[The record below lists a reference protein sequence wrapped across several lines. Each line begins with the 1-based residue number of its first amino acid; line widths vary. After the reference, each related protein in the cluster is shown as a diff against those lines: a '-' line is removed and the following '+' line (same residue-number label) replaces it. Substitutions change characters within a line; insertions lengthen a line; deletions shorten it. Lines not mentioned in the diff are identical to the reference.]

1 MSKLADRLHRMA
13 SFGGLFTFC
22 TFSYLSDE
30 INLPRELHLHLPLF
44 VAGIVVVVVAN
55 LTKVTKQANQVI
67 KLRYLDGV
75 PRLRSIR
82 TPIERPHGSPLRHAR
97 SRRII
102 KDTGPLFRDLR
113 RP

>member
-22 TFSYLSDE
+22 TL
-30 INLPRELHLHLPLF
+30 LGELHLHLPLF

>member
-1 MSKLADRLHRMA
+1 I
-13 SFGGLFTFC
+13 C
-22 TFSYLSDE
+22 LSS
-30 INLPRELHLHLPLF
+30 LRPLSSSSL
-44 VAGIVVVVVAN
+44 AN

-82 TPIERPHGSPLRHAR
+82 TPIECPHGSPLRYAR

-102 KDTGPLFRDLR
+102 KDTGPLLRDLR